1 MVQWETGISI
11 LESVSNLE
19 GSINKEAV
27 RETVGLPSMEKMI
40 DILGAI
46 IQGDINKTLKI
57 SNELMDEGKEP
68 QSYIAELLKLL
79 ESIYL
84 KDSELIELYSEQ
96 EKELLEK
103 YMNIDKFKI
112 YKIIK
117 EVLNIITLMKNMENK
132 RVMLIAALM
141 NLAGNNNIDMHK
153 AETSNVV
160 LGSEKVVK
168 HNIIQSNVS
177 NTNII
182 NNINK
187 VNNVKSNEN
196 INKNKDYIQKDELK
210 EKVEQGKND
219 IKKETIE
226 KEVNLSSIKE
236 KVDMLAIRKY
246 MLTNKEMKLFVVL
259 NNAEIYVENNNA
271 YLISKVKLSDDII
284 CDENLEIIKNAIK
297 NITGKEYIVEYVK
310 EK

>member
-1 MVQWETGISI
+1 
-11 LESVSNLE
+11 
-19 GSINKEAV
+19 
-27 RETVGLPSMEKMI
+27 MEKMI

-141 NLAGNNNIDMHK
+141 NLAGNNNIDIHK

-297 NITGKEYIVEYVK
+297 NITGKEYIVEYV
-310 EK
+310 EKK